1 MLTKRWIA
9 TFVAVVAILSLLAAC
24 APTPAAPTVAPPPTE
39 APTKA
44 PAETPTQAPT
54 APPAEKR
61 VFKVWH
67 YEVGYAMGDS
77 WADALEDF
85 KATHP
90 DVEVVFEEKTF
101 EQIME
106 TARMILSSADVP
118 DAMEINKG
126 NATAGLYSKEGL
138 LTDLTEV
145 AKERGWDQIMSPSIQ
160 TTCRYDEKGIMGSGK
175 LYGVTTYGEF
185 VMVYYNKDMFEEY
198 GVEVPTSLEEFEAVC
213 DKFVAEGITPL
224 TLGALEMWPQTHN
237 WQELLLYKAD
247 RDLIT
252 NYQLLQGEV
261 DFHGPAF
268 TFAAEKFAEHI
279 QKGYYG
285 PNANAVGYVDANAAF
300 FQGKVPMNLTGSWA
314 FGEFMKQIKD
324 FDWGMFLMPGKK
336 FNTGSGGNLWI
347 VPQNAKN
354 KDLAYDYIDLALAK
368 KAQTVMANAGGIALN
383 ADVSQVTDPKV
394 RELNELFATI
404 VKNDGLAFYPDW
416 PVPGYLDILGGCL
429 QELIAGTKSP
439 TEFNDCIAGPYN
451 EYKASLE

>member
-9 TFVAVVAILSLLAAC
+9 SFVAIVAILSLLAAC
-24 APTPAAPTVAPPPTE
+24 APKPTPTVAPAATEVPT
-39 APTKA
+39 AT
-44 PAETPTQAPT
+44 PA

-77 WADALEDF
+77 WADAMEDF
-85 KATHP
+85 KAMHP
-90 DVEVVFEEKTF
+90 DVELVFEEKTF
-101 EQIME
+101 EVIME
-106 TARMILSSADVP
+106 TARMVLSSKDVP

-145 AKERGWDQIMSPSIQ
+145 AKERGWDKILSPSVQ
-160 TTCRYDEKGIMGSGK
+160 TTCRYENGIMGSGK

-213 DKFVAEGITPL
+213 DKFVAEGIVPL
-224 TLGALEMWPQTHN
+224 TLGAAEMWPQTHN
-237 WQELLLYKAD
+237 WQELVLYEAD

-252 NYQLLQGEV
+252 NFQLLKGEV

-268 TFAAEKFAEHI
+268 TFGAEKFAEHV

-285 PNANAVGYVDANAAF
+285 PNANAVSYTDANAAF
-300 FQGKVPMNLTGSWA
+300 FQSQVPMNLTGSWA
-314 FGEFMKQIKD
+314 FGMMMDQITD
-324 FDWGMFLMPGKK
+324 FDWGIFLMPGKK

-354 KDLAYDYIDLALAK
+354 KDLAYDFIDLTLAK

-394 RELNELFATI
+394 RELNEAFATI
-404 VKNDGLAFYPDW
+404 VESDGVAFYPDW
-416 PVPGYLDILGGCL
+416 PVPGYLDIMGGCL
-429 QELIAGTKSP
+429 QDLIAGAKSP
-439 TEFNDCIAGPYN
+439 AEFNDCIAGPYN
-451 EYKASLE
+451 DYKASLE